1 MTRWGMVID
10 AARCVGCQACT
21 VACKTENQSPVD
33 AWYAPVIEWEQGE
46 FPDATLNY
54 LPVLCNHC
62 SDAPCV
68 TACPSGALKRRDDGI
83 VIADEDVCIG
93 SRACMTACPYG
104 ALHFFEDRGTVSVDG
119 FAPGGTLTAD
129 GFAPGGTLSADPSG
143 RGGAVLADEAPVEPA
158 PSIPERYAHQRH
170 VRGAVSKCT
179 YCAHKIDFGIENG
192 LEVGV
197 HPLATPACVV
207 TCPAECRIFGDLDDP
222 DSNVSRYLAER
233 GPGEVLRP
241 DAKTLPNT
249 QYVGLP

>member
-21 VACKTENQSPVD
+21 VACKTENQSPLD
-33 AWYAPVIEWEQGE
+33 AWYAPVLEWEQGE

-54 LPVLCNHC
+54 LPVLCNQC
-62 SDAPCV
+62 EDAPCV

-93 SRACMTACPYG
+93 SRACMAACPYG
-104 ALHFFEDRGTVSVDG
+104 ALHYFEDTATVSVLDPQEVPSSQQV
-119 FAPGGTLTAD
+119 PGSLHG
-129 GFAPGGTLSADPSG
+129 LSES
-143 RGGAVLADEAPVEPA
+143 RRSV
-158 PSIPERYAHQRH
+158 PEQYAHQCH

-179 YCAHKIDFGIENG
+179 YCAHRIDYGIENN

-197 HPLATPACVV
+197 DPLATPACVV

-222 DSNVSRYLAER
+222 ESNVSRYLAER
-233 GPGEVLRP
+233 GPSEVLRP
-241 DAKTLPNT
+241 DAQTLPST

>member
-1 MTRWGMVID
+1 M
-10 AARCVGCQACT
+10 
-21 VACKTENQSPVD
+21 
-33 AWYAPVIEWEQGE
+33 
-46 FPDATLNY
+46 
-54 LPVLCNHC
+54 
-62 SDAPCV
+62 

-104 ALHFFEDRGTVSVDG
+104 ALHFFEDRGTVAVPGAD
-119 FAPGGTLTAD
+119 APEQT
-129 GFAPGGTLSADPSG
+129 
-143 RGGAVLADEAPVEPA
+143 V
-158 PSIPERYAHQRH
+158 PERYAHRRH

-179 YCAHKIDFGIENG
+179 YCSHRIDFGIENG

-222 DSNVSRYLAER
+222 ESNVSQYLADN
-233 GPGEVLRP
+233 GPGDVLRP
-241 DAKTLPNT
+241 DAQTGCST

>member
-21 VACKTENQSPVD
+21 VACKTENQSPLD
-33 AWYAPVIEWEQGE
+33 AWYAPVVEWEVGE

-62 SDAPCV
+62 EDAPCV

-83 VIADEDVCIG
+83 VMADEDVCIG

-104 ALHFFEDRGTVSVDG
+104 ALHFFEDRGTVAVEGAPAELAESV
-119 FAPGGTLTAD
+119 
-129 GFAPGGTLSADPSG
+129 
-143 RGGAVLADEAPVEPA
+143 
-158 PSIPERYAHQRH
+158 PERYAHQRH

-179 YCAHKIDFGIENG
+179 YCAHKIDFGLENG

-222 DSNVSRYLAER
+222 DSNVSQYLAGH
-233 GPGEVLRP
+233 GPPEVLRP
-241 DAKTLPNT
+241 DAKTLPST